1 MGAYQGKTGVTRVR
15 ARNLV
20 KGVVWAILFT
30 LLTAYVPLHPRPRA
44 HAAPVPSNLAG
55 FKATVVGDVCNVRSG
70 PDTTYKVIGQVT
82 MGTTVDVL
90 SYENNWAKIKTGSLT
105 GYIAGWLIDVD
116 LGSKGVSARITATD
130 VNVREGP
137 GTSYRVKTM
146 TDRDKVY
153 PAEVKRGAWIRVTLT
168 SGGSTGWISETLL
181 KLEFAGTSEPQ
192 SPPQTQP
199 QPPLPSETPKP
210 PVQTGLVVYPARD
223 TLTIYS
229 NAIAGS
235 SQVARLSKGESAR
248 VVGAEGAYI
257 MVETSNGLRGWVYGP
272 HARVASLGDPSVS
285 FIVSQNTWVIGKY
298 PVSTVTATDV
308 NFRSGPGTN
317 YPVIESLDK
326 GDTLWVLGTSG
337 EWKQAI
343 SPVGQAGWVAGWLT
357 SPTTSAKGTAFTVS
371 ASANGEDRTLTVT
384 GPFESAVVIPSPDKS
399 SVIVSTSIF
408 FNTSVELPVNAF
420 EFGTIKVATSDVTVN
435 FQGKA
440 NYDIVEISPGK
451 VVLRF
456 TPVVTSLDVR
466 SSGNTDILTINT
478 VGYAWADV
486 RRDGD
491 VVTLFLPGASLANE
505 LPSLKGRTV
514 KNVTV
519 SPRDGGVDVAIKT
532 SGQLAYQIKQTAN
545 SIQATFGVSGLE
557 GKRIVVDP
565 GHEAND
571 PGAIGPTGLA
581 ERNVNWEMA
590 VRLAELLNQAGATAI
605 LTRQSLY
612 ANSEGPPGWVPK
624 PGEYSH
630 SLSERAA
637 WSQGADLF
645 ISIHNNWNYDRS
657 ISGTTVYVCDKNPNA
672 SESRRFASMALSEL
686 TLSLGTRDMGVR
698 DSNFHVCRE
707 ALCPAVLVEVMFLSN
722 PIEESYLRQSE
733 TWAKTAQSL
742 FRAVQRYFGTGSS
755 ISTPGI

>member
-1 MGAYQGKTGVTRVR
+1 MTRVK

-20 KGVVWAILFT
+20 KCVVWAMLLA
-30 LLTAYVPLHPRPRA
+30 LLTANVPLDAIPRA
-44 HAAPVPSNLAG
+44 YAAPVPSGLEG

-70 PDTTYKVIGQVT
+70 PDTTYKVVGSVT

-90 SYENNWAKIKTGSLT
+90 SYENNWAKIKTGNLT

-116 LGSKGVSARITATD
+116 LKSKGVSATITATD

-137 GTSYRVKTM
+137 GTTYRVKTM
-146 TDRDKVY
+146 TDKGKVY

-168 SGGSTGWISETLL
+168 SGGSTGWISESLL
-181 KLEFAGTSEPQ
+181 RLEFAGSSQPQ

-199 QPPLPSETPKP
+199 QAPPQPPQPSETAKP

-229 NAIAGS
+229 TAIAGS
-235 SQVARLSKGESAR
+235 SQVAKLSKGESAK
-248 VVGAEGAYI
+248 VIGAEGAYL

-272 HARVASLGDPSVS
+272 NARVASLADPSIS
-285 FIVSQNTWVIGKY
+285 FIVSQSAWVVGKY

-308 NFRSGPGTN
+308 NFRSGPGTS
-317 YPVIESLDK
+317 YPIIGSLDK

-337 EWKQAI
+337 DWKQAV
-343 SPVGQAGWVAGWLT
+343 SPSGLTGWVAGWLT
-357 SPTTSAKGTAFTVS
+357 SPTTNASGTAFTVS
-371 ASANGEDRTLTVT
+371 ATANGGDRTLTVT

-399 SVIVSTSIF
+399 SVVVSTSIF

-420 EFGTIKVATSDVTVN
+420 EFGTIKVATSDVTIN

-440 NYDIVEISPGK
+440 NYDVVEIKPGK

-456 TPVVTSLDVR
+456 TPVVTSLDVL
-466 SSGNTDILTINT
+466 SSGNTDVLTINT
-478 VGYAWADV
+478 LGYAWADV

-491 VVTLFLPGASLANE
+491 VVTLFLPGASLAGD
-505 LPSLKGRTV
+505 LPSCSGRAV
-514 KNVTV
+514 KDVTV
-519 SPRDGGVDVAIKT
+519 SPRDGGVDIAVRT
-532 SGQLAYQIKQTAN
+532 SGQLSYQIKQTAN

-557 GKRIVVDP
+557 GKRIIIDP

-590 VRLAELLNQAGATAI
+590 VRLAELLKQAGATAI

-630 SLSERAA
+630 SLSERSA

-672 SESRRFASMALSEL
+672 SESRRFASLALSEL
-686 TLSLGTRDMGVR
+686 TLTLGTRNMGVR

-707 ALCPAVLVEVMFLSN
+707 AASPAVLVEVMFLSN
-722 PIEESYLRQSE
+722 PVEEAQLRQVE
-733 TWAKTAQSL
+733 TWNKTAQSL
-742 FRAVQRYFGTGSS
+742 FRAVQKYFGTGSF
-755 ISTPGI
+755 STPGI

>member
-1 MGAYQGKTGVTRVR
+1 M
-15 ARNLV
+15 V
-20 KGVVWAILFT
+20 KGVVWLVVLS
-30 LLTAYVPLHPRPRA
+30 LLAAYLPPIRKT
-44 HAAPVPSNLAG
+44 HAAPVPSGLEG

-70 PDTTYKVIGQVT
+70 PDTTYKSLGLVT
-82 MGTTVDVL
+82 MGTTVEIL
-90 SYENNWAKIKTGSLT
+90 SYENNWAKIRTGSLT

-116 LGSKGVSARITATD
+116 LKSKGVRARITATD

-137 GTSYRVKTM
+137 GTNCRVKTM

-168 SGGSTGWISETLL
+168 SGGSTGWISESLL
-181 KLEFAGTSEPQ
+181 RLEFDAPSTPP
-192 SPPQTQP
+192 SPPPST
-199 QPPLPSETPKP
+199 PPSAPPSDIPTP
-210 PVQTGLVVYPARD
+210 PVQTGLVVFPARD
-223 TLTIYS
+223 TLTIYA
-229 NAIAGS
+229 NAAPGS
-235 SQVARLSKGESAR
+235 SQVAKLAKGESAMII
-248 VVGAEGAYI
+248 GAEGAYL
-257 MVETSNGLRGWVYGP
+257 MVETPNGLRGWVYGP
-272 HARVASLGDPSVS
+272 YARAASLADPSIR
-285 FIVSQNTWVIGKY
+285 FIVSQDAWTLGRY

-308 NFRSGPGTN
+308 NFRSGPGTS
-317 YPVIESLDK
+317 YPVIGSLDR
-326 GDTLWVLGTSG
+326 GDTLWVLDTSG
-337 EWKQAI
+337 EWKHAV
-343 SPVGQAGWVAGWLT
+343 SPWGQTGWVAGWLT
-357 SPTTSAKGTAFTVS
+357 STTTPSPGTSFTVS
-371 ASANGEDRTLTVT
+371 ANANGGDRTLTVT
-384 GPFESAVVIPSPDKS
+384 GPFESAVVIPSPDKR

-420 EFGTIKVATSDVTVN
+420 EFGSIKVATSDVTVR

-440 NYDIVEISPGK
+440 NYDVVENQPGK

-466 SSGNTDILTINT
+466 SSGNTDIITINT
-478 VGYAWADV
+478 VGYAWADI

-491 VVTLFLPGASLANE
+491 VITLFLPGASLANE
-505 LPSLKGRTV
+505 LPPYSGRTV

-519 SPRDGGVDVAIKT
+519 SPKDGGVDVAVRT
-532 SGQLAYQIKQTAN
+532 TGPLAYQIKQTAD

-557 GKRIVVDP
+557 GKKIIVDP

-590 VRLAELLNQAGATAI
+590 VRLVDILNQAGAEAR

-612 ANSEGPPGWVPK
+612 ATSEGPPGWVPR

-645 ISIHNNWNYDRS
+645 ISIHNNWNYNRS

-672 SESRRFASMALSEL
+672 SESRRFASLALQEL
-686 TLSLGTRDMGVR
+686 TVALGTRDMGVR

-707 ALCPAVLVEVMFLSN
+707 SMCSSVLVEVMFLSN
-722 PIEESYLRQSE
+722 PVEESYLRKPE
-733 TWAKTAQSL
+733 VWDKTAQSL
-742 FRAVQRYFGTGSS
+742 FRAVQRYFGAGSS
-755 ISTPGI
+755 FSAPGI